1 MSRESRH
8 IMRNLSAIVLSM
20 LLICMTAY
28 SQDKKKAEA
37 KPAAAPKVDKP
48 APKPADK
55 PAPKPAE
62 KPAPKPAEKPAPKPA
77 EKPAPK
83 PEAKPAAK
91 EEPQGQPQPPGKD
104 YGTNIQM
111 RIVGSVI
118 FPERG
123 NIVRE
128 SSALKVVTPEVR
140 TLIKKAL
147 QYVKSSQQADG
158 SWGDKQFPKS
168 SGVTALCCMSL
179 LAEGSLPRVGYSGK
193 ELDNGISFLLSCAK
207 EDGLIVAKN
216 TYEYGPM
223 YDHTWA
229 TFVLLE
235 AYGNCP
241 WYPELRQKL
250 SRAIQALLKAQKPDG
265 GWRYTT
271 SPLGSSDV
279 SVTASALTTMRL
291 ARMAGFAVPETNVDR
306 AQKFLERCGVPTRP
320 EEEGT
325 FCYREFG
332 ERGSPSTAAAGLLG
346 LFSRGLYKH
355 KFVKPTVERIAE
367 PYRRA
372 HVDELTDNRQF
383 RYYYFGC
390 YYVSQVL
397 YQAGDEYWLP
407 WYKKYAEALKMYQA
421 DNGALRDASGNT
433 VYPTAMS
440 ALILQAPLGYMPQY
454 LR

>member
-1 MSRESRH
+1 M
-8 IMRNLSAIVLSM
+8 
-20 LLICMTAY
+20 
-28 SQDKKKAEA
+28 Q
-37 KPAAAPKVDKP
+37 
-48 APKPADK
+48 
-55 PAPKPAE
+55 
-62 KPAPKPAEKPAPKPA
+62 
-77 EKPAPK
+77 
-83 PEAKPAAK
+83 
-91 EEPQGQPQPPGKD
+91 Q
-104 YGTNIQM
+104 
-111 RIVGSVI
+111 RIVGSVV
-118 FPERG
+118 FPDRG

-128 SSALKVVTPEVR
+128 SSAMKVLSPEVKETTR
-140 TLIKKAL
+140 KAL
-147 QYVKSSQQADG
+147 QYVRSSQQADG

-168 SGVTALCCMSL
+168 SGVTALCCMAL
-179 LAEGSLPRVGYSGK
+179 LAEGSLPRVGVSGK

-223 YDHTWA
+223 YDHTWS
-229 TFVLLE
+229 TYVLLE

-241 WYPELRQKL
+241 WYTELRPKL

-291 ARMAGFAVPETNVDR
+291 ARMAGFAVPETNVKR
-306 AQKFLERCGVPTRP
+306 AQDFLERCGVPTRP
-320 EEEGT
+320 EDEGT

-372 HVDELTDNRQF
+372 HVDELADTRQF

-407 WYKKYAEALKMYQA
+407 WYKKYAEALKLTQA
-421 DNGALRDASGNT
+421 ENGSFRDASGNM
-433 VYPTAMS
+433 VYPTAIS